1 MGVINLSNMNQ
12 DKPLGGVKC
21 TVKNCIHHTPANEC
35 HANSIMVGGHDAN
48 AVNETGCETFSKKDC
63 CN

>member
-1 MGVINLSNMNQ
+1 MSCKNS

-21 TVKNCIHHTPANEC
+21 VVENCVHHSTTNACMAE
-35 HANSIMVGGHDAN
+35 HIMVGGQDAN
-48 AVNETGCETFSKKDC
+48 KISETGCETFSKREC

>member
-1 MGVINLSNMNQ
+1 MSNMNQ

-21 TVKNCIHHTPANEC
+21 VVENCVHHTTANEC
-35 HANSIMVGGHDAN
+35 LASSITVGGHDAN
-48 AVNETGCETFSKKDC
+48 AVKETGCETFAKKGC